1 MADKRRGGGQNV
13 GGGTVIALQP
23 DYFGVGKIFFKA
35 QNVFDFRSAPGI
47 DRLVVVADAAQV
59 AVFLAD
65 QTEKQ
70 VLDYLD
76 KSYIAGLSLLG
87 GEPFEHVNQQGL
99 LPLLRKVKARFPEK
113 NIWSYTGYDF
123 EKDILGRMAEQ
134 WEETKEMLSYIDVL
148 VDGEFK
154 EALKSPSLQFKGS
167 SNQRIIEVQ
176 PSLKEGHIVLWEPK
190 EYVHVEVREN

>member
-1 MADKRRGGGQNV
+1 MSINYTMVA
-13 GGGTVIALQP
+13 VIMLFVILISIQ
-23 DYFGVGKIFFKA
+23 FTLNKIFMILKEIKEICP
-35 QNVFDFRSAPGI
+35 D
-47 DRLVVVADAAQV
+47 
-59 AVFLAD
+59 
-65 QTEKQ
+65 
-70 VLDYLD
+70 
-76 KSYIAGLSLLG
+76 
-87 GEPFEHVNQQGL
+87 
-99 LPLLRKVKARFPEK
+99 K
-113 NIWSYTGYDF
+113 NIWCYTGYDF

>member
-1 MADKRRGGGQNV
+1 MYYGALKKTDIANGPGVRVSLFVSGCTHHCKDCFNPETWNFTYGEEYTDKVLGE
-13 GGGTVIALQP
+13 ILEALEP
-23 DYFGVGKIFFKA
+23 DYI
-35 QNVFDFRSAPGI
+35 QGI
-47 DRLVVVADAAQV
+47 TV
-59 AVFLAD
+59 
-65 QTEKQ
+65 
-70 VLDYLD
+70 
-76 KSYIAGLSLLG
+76 LG

-113 NIWSYTGYDF
+113 NIWCYTGYDF

>member
-1 MADKRRGGGQNV
+1 MNYADIKYCDVANGK
-13 GGGTVIALQP
+13 
-23 DYFGVGKIFFKA
+23 GVRVSLFVSGCT
-35 QNVFDFRSAPGI
+35 QE
-47 DRLVVVADAAQV
+47 
-59 AVFLAD
+59 
-65 QTEKQ
+65 TEKQ

-113 NIWSYTGYDF
+113 NIWCYTGYDF

-148 VDGEFK
+148 VDGKFIESQKDMLLRFRGSRNQRLIDVQK
-154 EALKSPSLQFKGS
+154 SLQAE
-167 SNQRIIEVQ
+167 QV
-176 PSLKEGHIVLWEPK
+176 VLAG
-190 EYVHVEVREN
+190 V

>member
-1 MADKRRGGGQNV
+1 M
-13 GGGTVIALQP
+13 
-23 DYFGVGKIFFKA
+23 
-35 QNVFDFRSAPGI
+35 
-47 DRLVVVADAAQV
+47 
-59 AVFLAD
+59 
-65 QTEKQ
+65 
-70 VLDYLD
+70 
-76 KSYIAGLSLLG
+76 
-87 GEPFEHVNQQGL
+87 
-99 LPLLRKVKARFPEK
+99 RKVKARFPEK
-113 NIWSYTGYDF
+113 NIWCYTGYDF

-134 WEETKEMLSYIDVL
+134 WKETKEMLSYIDVL

>member
-1 MADKRRGGGQNV
+1 MNYADIKYCDVANGK
-13 GGGTVIALQP
+13 
-23 DYFGVGKIFFKA
+23 GVRVSLFVSGCTHHCKGCFNEETWNFHYGKPFTEE
-35 QNVFDFRSAPGI
+35 
-47 DRLVVVADAAQV
+47 
-59 AVFLAD
+59 
-65 QTEKQ
+65 TEKQ

-99 LPLLRKVKARFPEK
+99 LPLLGKVKARFPEK
-113 NIWSYTGYDF
+113 NIWCYTGYDF